1 MARDP
6 LLSSEKQVFFL
17 ATPEGK
23 RKRFEVWVKLY
34 KSGRTRVLLPHGY
47 EVASI
52 TNNGILTDDLT
63 VELLPRKKEGVK
75 G

>member
-6 LLSSEKQVFFL
+6 LLSSRKEVFML
-17 ATPEGK
+17 DAGEGK

-47 EVASI
+47 EVTGI
-52 TNNGILTDDLT
+52 VNNGILTDDLT
-63 VELLPRKKEGVK
+63 VELLPKKREGVSR
-75 G
+75 